1 MITTGGGGAEN
12 HWSPGAEDEIGNLSA
27 TGAGRDDDRRHR
39 EREAGRRAAAGPPRQ
54 DRGGSAAGRAGGAR
68 GAPARNGRSAQTA
81 HSHPGRGPAP
91 LGDPAGRP
99 GGSALIRYFDASA
112 LVKRYVEEPHGEAGR
127 ELLDGPAGP
136 VPATG
141 RLSEVEI
148 ASALV
153 RRWREGDLSEPELD
167 RALTSLNDDF
177 TALTVVEL
185 VPEITALARRLLL
198 AHPLRAGDAIQLA
211 SSAFLQKKVGRP
223 IEFLA
228 FDGRLNAAAAKEG
241 LRAAPS

>member
-1 MITTGGGGAEN
+1 M
-12 HWSPGAEDEIGNLSA
+12 
-27 TGAGRDDDRRHR
+27 
-39 EREAGRRAAAGPPRQ
+39 
-54 DRGGSAAGRAGGAR
+54 
-68 GAPARNGRSAQTA
+68 
-81 HSHPGRGPAP
+81 
-91 LGDPAGRP
+91 
-99 GGSALIRYFDASA
+99 IRYFDASA
-112 LVKRYVEEPHGEAGR
+112 LVKRYVEEPHGEAVR
-127 ELLDGPAGP
+127 ELLDAPAGT
-136 VPATG
+136 VPATS